1 MSGKREG
8 KEEGR
13 EKQEVGVGWEG
24 VGEEKKLIVKG

>member
-1 MSGKREG
+1 LG
-8 KEEGR
+8 KEEGM